1 MNELS
6 TLHKVK
12 LIGVAILQ
20 PRSFKKQL
28 EIYVLL
34 TCKLRKKTPVGPDDQ
49 KKKPTTRAI
58 KLRVE
63 FYSIHYILTST
74 SDKNPNTK
82 TYINIQNNISKED
95 LCILVHPFLL
105 KCKHHTMPVT

>member
-1 MNELS
+1 MQ
-6 TLHKVK
+6 TQKKK
-12 LIGVAILQ
+12 L
-20 PRSFKKQL
+20 QL
-28 EIYVLL
+28 VQM
-34 TCKLRKKTPVGPDDQ
+34 TK